1 MIDTNKGII
10 AWFARNTV
18 AANLLMLIIIL
29 VGIFS
34 VFSIKKQ
41 MFPDI
46 EIKTISIQV
55 PYLGAAPQEV
65 EEGVID
71 KIEEAL
77 EDIEGLE
84 QVTARAM
91 EGMASVSIEVEDNYD
106 VQEVMDEIKV
116 QIDSISSFPEQ
127 IERPVIYRNK
137 ITNNVMWL
145 SVHGEVPERTLKEF
159 AKDVR
164 DELKTK
170 KIASKVDIMGGL
182 DYEVSIEV
190 SEYKLQEYGLT
201 FDHVANAIR
210 ASSLDLPGG
219 SIKADRG
226 DILLRTKSQAYRGSE
241 FKAIPLINRP
251 DGTRLTLGE
260 IANVKDG
267 FIEEEY
273 LSDFDGSNS
282 ISIKVDAVGEESV
295 LDIAAKVKSY
305 VAEKK
310 KELPDSINI
319 DWWGDSSYYL
329 QGRLDLMSDNL
340 LMGALLVLVAL
351 TLFLELKV
359 AFWVMVGI
367 PVCFLG
373 AIALMPLE
381 LFNVSINMLSLFAFI
396 LVLGI
401 VVDDAIIIGE
411 SAYTEIEHRGLSMD
425 SVITGAKKVAMPAT
439 FGVLTTIAAFS
450 PMLMVSGT
458 MGAFWGAIAWVV
470 ILTLAF
476 SLVESKLILPAHLTK
491 MKVKTRGSKPSALVK
506 MRQEINRHLKD
517 FIQNKYKPLLE
528 LSVKHRYTT
537 FAAFIGLFLIIIGF
551 IGGGFV
557 RWIFF
562 PQIPA
567 DFLQGKVV
575 MEDGTSS
582 AATKAAITSVQRAID
597 EVGLQYEKEIGE
609 NTVKHTLA
617 FTEGATSGTVF
628 VELKK
633 PEELELDSD
642 EIIERWREQIPQ
654 IAGLKYTDI
663 GGAMG
668 FSGPDIAFQ
677 LKSNSL
683 GDLKKAT
690 DELKEK
696 IGTFDGIEDIQDSL
710 SGGNQEIVLETKN
723 AADAYGL
730 NKMSIASQV
739 RQGFYGAEAQ
749 RIQRDGEEVKVMVR
763 YPKEERSSIGNLE
776 NMRIRTADGGE
787 VPFALVADYNL
798 QPSYSTITRI
808 DGVRSVSV
816 TAKVDKR
823 VAEPSQI
830 LQSIQKDFIPDLL
843 AKYPN
848 VESALDG
855 TSKDEAESMVDLA
868 KAALF
873 ALFCIYALMAIPL
886 KSYSQPLIIMSVIPF
901 GLIGA
906 IVGHMM
912 LGMDLS
918 ILSMFGIIALAG
930 VVVNDSLI
938 MVDFVNRARAQGIAI
953 KQAAI
958 EAGTQRFRAIILT
971 SLTTFL
977 GLAPIIFF
985 EKSLQ
990 AKIVIPMATSLAFGI
1005 VFATVITLILIPALY
1020 VILDDMK
1027 KLVGRKGE
1035 VDEAQEAAEKIMT

>member
-10 AWFARNTV
+10 AWFARNSV
-18 AANLLMLIIIL
+18 AANLLMAIIFIAG
-29 VGIFS
+29 VFAA
-34 VFSIKKQ
+34 FSIKKQ
-41 MFPDI
+41 MFPDLTI
-46 EIKTISIQV
+46 NTISIQV

-65 EEGVID
+65 EEGIID
-71 KIEEAL
+71 KIEESL
-77 EDIEGLE
+77 ENIEGLKK
-84 QVTARAM
+84 VTARAM
-91 EGMASVSIEVEDNYD
+91 EGMASISIDVEDNYD
-106 VQEVMDEIKV
+106 VQEVMDEVKV
-116 QIDSISSFPEQ
+116 QVDSISSFPAQ

-137 ITNNVMWL
+137 ITNDVMWL
-145 SVHGEVPERTLKEF
+145 SVHGKVSDRTLKEF

-164 DELKTK
+164 DEIKTK
-170 KIASKVDIMGGL
+170 KLASNIQIFGGL

-190 SEYKLQEYGLT
+190 SEYKLQKYGLT
-201 FDHVANAIR
+201 FDQVTNAIR
-210 ASSLDLPGG
+210 TSSLDLPGG

-226 DILLRTKSQAYRGSE
+226 DILLRTKSQAYRGDE
-241 FKAIPLINRP
+241 FKSIPIITRD
-251 DGTRLTLGE
+251 DGSRLTLE
-260 IANVKDG
+260 QVATVKDG
-267 FIEEEY
+267 FVEEEY

-282 ISIKVDAVGEESV
+282 INIRVNAVGEESV
-295 LDIAAKVKSY
+295 LEIAAAVKAY

-310 KELPDSINI
+310 KELPESIDI

-373 AIALMPLE
+373 AIALMPLDP
-381 LFNVSINMLSLFAFI
+381 FNVSINMLSLFAFI

-425 SVITGAKKVAMPAT
+425 SVVTGAKRVAMPAT

-450 PMLMVSGT
+450 PMLMVSGM
-458 MGAFWGAIAWVV
+458 MGAFWGSIAWVV

-476 SLVESKLILPAHLTK
+476 SLIESKLILPAHLAK
-491 MKVKTRGSKPSALVK
+491 MRVKTKSEKPSLLVK
-506 MRQEINRHLKD
+506 LRQKVNKVLQQFVQNR
-517 FIQNKYKPLLE
+517 YKPLLE

-537 FAAFIGLFLIIIGF
+537 LAAFFGMFLIIIGF

-567 DFLQGKVV
+567 DFLQARVV

-582 AATKAAITSVQRAID
+582 AATKAAITSVQKAIE
-597 EVGLQYEKEIGE
+597 EVGLQYEQEIGE
-609 NTVKHTLA
+609 NTIKHTLA
-617 FTEGATSGTVF
+617 FTEGPTSGTVF

-633 PEELELDSD
+633 PEELEMDSD
-642 EIIERWREQIPQ
+642 EVIERWREQIPQ
-654 IAGLKYTDI
+654 IAGLKYTDV

-683 GDLKKAT
+683 DDLKTAT
-690 DELKEK
+690 DELKQK
-696 IGTFDGIEDIQDSL
+696 IITFDGIEDIQDSL
-710 SGGNQEIVLETKN
+710 SGGNQEIVLQTKN

-730 NKMSIASQV
+730 NKLAIANQV
-739 RQGFYGAEAQ
+739 RQGFYGEEAQ
-749 RIQRDGEEVKVMVR
+749 RIQRDGEEIKVMVR

-776 NMRIRTADGGE
+776 NMRIRTNDGGE
-787 VPFALVADYNL
+787 VPFALVADYTL

-823 VAEPSQI
+823 VAEPGQI
-830 LQSIQKDFIPDLL
+830 LQTIQEEFIPDLL

-855 TSKDEAESMVDLA
+855 ASKDEAESLQDLA

-906 IVGHMM
+906 IVGHMV

-938 MVDFVNRARAQGIAI
+938 MVDFVNRARAQGHAI
-953 KQAAI
+953 KHAAI

-977 GLAPIIFF
+977 GLAPIIFL

-990 AKIVIPMATSLAFGI
+990 AKVVIPMATSLAFGI
-1005 VFATVITLILIPALY
+1005 VFATIITLILIPALY
-1020 VILDDMK
+1020 VILDDLK

-1035 VDEAQEAAEKIMT
+1035 VDEAQESAEKVMT

>member
-1 MIDTNKGII
+1 MIDTNKGLI
-10 AWFARNTV
+10 AWFARNSV
-18 AANLLMLIIIL
+18 AANLLMAIIFIA
-29 VGIFS
+29 GAFAA
-34 VFSIKKQ
+34 FTIKKQ
-41 MFPDI
+41 MFPDLTI
-46 EIKTISIQV
+46 NTISIQV

-65 EEGVID
+65 EEGIID
-71 KIEEAL
+71 KIEESL
-77 EDIEGLE
+77 ENIEGLKK
-84 QVTARAM
+84 VTARAM
-91 EGMASVSIEVEDNYD
+91 EGMASISIDVEDNYD
-106 VQEVMDEIKV
+106 VQEVMDEVKV
-116 QIDSISSFPEQ
+116 QVDSISSFPAQ

-137 ITNNVMWL
+137 ITNDVMWL
-145 SVHGEVPERTLKEF
+145 SVHGDVSDRTLKEF

-164 DELKTK
+164 DEIKSK
-170 KIASKVDIMGGL
+170 KLASNIQIFGGL

-190 SEYKLQEYGLT
+190 SEYKLQKYGLS
-201 FDHVANAIR
+201 FDQVTNAIR

-226 DILLRTKSQAYRGSE
+226 DILLRTKSQAYRGDE
-241 FKAIPLINRP
+241 FRSIPIITRD
-251 DGTRLTLGE
+251 DGSRLTLE
-260 IANVKDG
+260 QVATVKDG
-267 FIEEEY
+267 FVEEEY

-282 ISIKVDAVGEESV
+282 INIRVNAVGEESV
-295 LDIAAKVKSY
+295 LEIAAAVKAY

-310 KELPDSINI
+310 KQLPESIDI

-373 AIALMPLE
+373 AIALMPLDP
-381 LFNVSINMLSLFAFI
+381 FNVSINMLSLFAFI

-425 SVITGAKKVAMPAT
+425 SVVTGAKRVAMPAT

-450 PMLMVSGT
+450 PMLMVSGL
-458 MGAFWGAIAWVV
+458 MGAFWGSIAWVV

-476 SLVESKLILPAHLTK
+476 SLIESKLILPAHLAK
-491 MKVKTRGSKPSALVK
+491 MRVKTKSEKPSTLVK
-506 MRQEINRHLKD
+506 LRQKVNKVLQQFVQNR
-517 FIQNKYKPLLE
+517 YKPLLE

-537 FAAFIGLFLIIIGF
+537 LAAFFGMFLIIIGF

-567 DFLQGKVV
+567 DFLQARVV

-582 AATKAAITSVQRAID
+582 AATKAAITSVQKAIE
-597 EVGLQYEKEIGE
+597 EVGLQYEQEIGE
-609 NTVKHTLA
+609 NTIKHTLA
-617 FTEGATSGTVF
+617 FTEGPTSGTVF

-633 PEELELDSD
+633 PEELEMDSD
-642 EIIERWREQIPQ
+642 EVIERWREQIPQ
-654 IAGLKYTDI
+654 IAGLKYTDV

-683 GDLKKAT
+683 EDLKKAT
-690 DELKEK
+690 EELKQK
-696 IGTFDGIEDIQDSL
+696 IVTFDGIEDIQDSL
-710 SGGNQEIVLETKN
+710 SGGNQEIVLQTKN
-723 AADAYGL
+723 AAEAYGL
-730 NKMSIASQV
+730 NKLAIASQV
-739 RQGFYGAEAQ
+739 RQGFYGEEAQ
-749 RIQRDGEEVKVMVR
+749 RIQRDGEEIKVMVR

-776 NMRIRTADGGE
+776 NMRIRTNDGGE
-787 VPFALVADYNL
+787 VPFALVADYTL

-823 VAEPSQI
+823 VAEPGQI
-830 LQSIQKDFIPDLL
+830 LQTIQEEFIPELL

-855 TSKDEAESMVDLA
+855 ASKDEAESMQDLA

-906 IVGHMM
+906 IVGHMV

-938 MVDFVNRARAQGIAI
+938 MVDFVNRARAQGHAI
-953 KQAAI
+953 KHAAI

-977 GLAPIIFF
+977 GLAPIIFL

-990 AKIVIPMATSLAFGI
+990 AKVVIPMATSLAFGI
-1005 VFATVITLILIPALY
+1005 VFATIITLILIPALY
-1020 VILDDMK
+1020 VILDDVK

-1035 VDEAQEAAEKIMT
+1035 VDEAQASAEKVML

>member
-1 MIDTNKGII
+1 MIDTKKGLI
-10 AWFARNTV
+10 AWFARNSV
-18 AANLLMLIIIL
+18 AANLLMAIIFIA
-29 VGIFS
+29 GAFAA
-34 VFSIKKQ
+34 FTIKKQ
-41 MFPDI
+41 MFPDLTI
-46 EIKTISIQV
+46 NTISIQV

-65 EEGVID
+65 EEGIID
-71 KIEEAL
+71 KVEESL
-77 EDIEGLE
+77 ENIEGLKK
-84 QVTARAM
+84 VTARAM
-91 EGMASVSIEVEDNYD
+91 EGMASISIDVEDNYD

-116 QIDSISSFPEQ
+116 QVDSISSFPAQ

-137 ITNNVMWL
+137 ITNDVMWL
-145 SVHGEVPERTLKEF
+145 SVHGDVSDRTLKEF

-164 DELKTK
+164 DEIKSK
-170 KIASKVDIMGGL
+170 KLASNIQIFGGL

-190 SEYKLQEYGLT
+190 SEYKLQKYGLS
-201 FDHVANAIR
+201 FDQVTNAIR

-226 DILLRTKSQAYRGSE
+226 DILLRTKSQAYRGDE
-241 FKAIPLINRP
+241 FKSIPIITRD
-251 DGTRLTLGE
+251 DGSRLTLE
-260 IANVKDG
+260 QVATVKDG
-267 FIEEEY
+267 FVEEEY

-282 ISIKVDAVGEESV
+282 INIRVNAVGEESV
-295 LDIAAKVKSY
+295 LEIAAAVKAY

-310 KELPDSINI
+310 KQLPESIDI

-373 AIALMPLE
+373 AIALMPLDP
-381 LFNVSINMLSLFAFI
+381 FNVSINMLSLFAFI

-425 SVITGAKKVAMPAT
+425 SVVTGAKRVAMPAT

-450 PMLMVSGT
+450 PMLMVSGL
-458 MGAFWGAIAWVV
+458 MGAFWGSIAWVV

-476 SLVESKLILPAHLTK
+476 SLIESKLILPAHLAK
-491 MKVKTRGSKPSALVK
+491 MRVKTKSEKPSTLVK
-506 MRQEINRHLKD
+506 LRQKVNKVLQQFVQNR
-517 FIQNKYKPLLE
+517 YKPLLE

-537 FAAFIGLFLIIIGF
+537 LAAFFGMFLIIIGF

-567 DFLQGKVV
+567 DFLQARVV

-582 AATKAAITSVQRAID
+582 AATKAAITSVQKAIE
-597 EVGLQYEKEIGE
+597 EVGLQYEQEIGE
-609 NTVKHTLA
+609 NTIKHSLA
-617 FTEGATSGTVF
+617 FTEGPTSGTVF

-633 PEELELDSD
+633 PEELEMNSD
-642 EIIERWREQIPQ
+642 EVIERWREQIPQ
-654 IAGLKYTDI
+654 IAGLKYTDV

-683 GDLKKAT
+683 EDLKKAT
-690 DELKEK
+690 EELKQK
-696 IGTFDGIEDIQDSL
+696 IVTFDGIEDIQDSL
-710 SGGNQEIVLETKN
+710 SGGNQEIVLQTKN

-730 NKMSIASQV
+730 NKLAIANQV
-739 RQGFYGAEAQ
+739 RQGFYGEEAQ
-749 RIQRDGEEVKVMVR
+749 RIQRDGEEIKVMVR

-776 NMRIRTADGGE
+776 NMRIRTNDGGE
-787 VPFALVADYNL
+787 VPFALVADYTL

-823 VAEPSQI
+823 VAEPGQI
-830 LQSIQKDFIPDLL
+830 LQTIQEEFIPELL

-855 TSKDEAESMVDLA
+855 ASKDEAESMQDLA

-906 IVGHMM
+906 IVGHMV

-938 MVDFVNRARAQGIAI
+938 MVDFVNRARAQGHAI
-953 KQAAI
+953 KRAAI

-977 GLAPIIFF
+977 GLAPIIFL

-990 AKIVIPMATSLAFGI
+990 AKVVIPMATSLAFGI
-1005 VFATVITLILIPALY
+1005 VFATIITLILIPALY
-1020 VILDDMK
+1020 VILDDVK

-1035 VDEAQEAAEKIMT
+1035 VDEAQASAEKVML

>member
-10 AWFARNTV
+10 AWFARNSV
-18 AANLLMLIIIL
+18 AANLLMAIIFIAG
-29 VGIFS
+29 VFAA
-34 VFSIKKQ
+34 FSIKKQ
-41 MFPDI
+41 MFPDFTI
-46 EIKTISIQV
+46 NTISIQV

-65 EEGVID
+65 EEGIID
-71 KIEEAL
+71 KIEESL
-77 EDIEGLE
+77 ENIEGLKK
-84 QVTARAM
+84 VTARAM
-91 EGMASVSIEVEDNYD
+91 EGMASISIDVEDNYD
-106 VQEVMDEIKV
+106 VQEVMDEVKV
-116 QIDSISSFPEQ
+116 QVDSISSFPAQ

-137 ITNNVMWL
+137 ITNDVMWL
-145 SVHGEVPERTLKEF
+145 SVHGKVSDRTLKEF

-164 DELKTK
+164 DEIKTK
-170 KIASKVDIMGGL
+170 KLASNIQIFGGL

-190 SEYKLQEYGLT
+190 SEYKLQKYGLT
-201 FDHVANAIR
+201 FDQVTNAIR
-210 ASSLDLPGG
+210 TSSLDLPGG

-226 DILLRTKSQAYRGSE
+226 DILLRTKSQAYRGDE
-241 FKAIPLINRP
+241 FKSIPIITRD
-251 DGTRLTLGE
+251 DGSRLTLDQV
-260 IANVKDG
+260 ATVKDG
-267 FIEEEY
+267 FVEEEY

-282 ISIKVDAVGEESV
+282 INIRVNAVGEESV
-295 LDIAAKVKSY
+295 LEIAAAVKAY

-310 KELPDSINI
+310 KDLPESIDI

-373 AIALMPLE
+373 AIALMPLDP
-381 LFNVSINMLSLFAFI
+381 FNVSINMLSLFAFI

-425 SVITGAKKVAMPAT
+425 SVVTGAKRVAMPAT

-450 PMLMVSGT
+450 PMLMVSGM
-458 MGAFWGAIAWVV
+458 MGAFWGSIAWVV

-476 SLVESKLILPAHLTK
+476 SLIESKLILPAHLAK
-491 MKVKTRGSKPSALVK
+491 MRVKTKSEKPSLLVK
-506 MRQEINRHLKD
+506 LRQKVNKVLQQFVQNR
-517 FIQNKYKPLLE
+517 YKPLLE

-537 FAAFIGLFLIIIGF
+537 LAAFFGMFLIIIGF

-567 DFLQGKVV
+567 DFLQARVV

-582 AATKAAITSVQRAID
+582 AATKAAITSVQKAIE
-597 EVGLQYEKEIGE
+597 EVGLQYEQEIGE
-609 NTVKHTLA
+609 NTIKHTLA
-617 FTEGATSGTVF
+617 FTEGPTSGTVF

-633 PEELELDSD
+633 PEELEMDSD
-642 EIIERWREQIPQ
+642 EVIERWREQIPQ
-654 IAGLKYTDI
+654 IAGLKYTDV

-683 GDLKKAT
+683 DDLKKAT
-690 DELKEK
+690 DELKQK
-696 IGTFDGIEDIQDSL
+696 IITFDGIEDIQDSL
-710 SGGNQEIVLETKN
+710 SGGNQEIVLQTKN

-730 NKMSIASQV
+730 NKLAIANQV
-739 RQGFYGAEAQ
+739 RQGFYGEEAQ
-749 RIQRDGEEVKVMVR
+749 RIQRDGEEIKVMVR

-776 NMRIRTADGGE
+776 NMRIRTNDGGE

-823 VAEPSQI
+823 VAEPGQI
-830 LQSIQKDFIPDLL
+830 LQTIQEEFIPELL

-855 TSKDEAESMVDLA
+855 ASKDEAESLQDLA

-906 IVGHMM
+906 IVGHMV

-938 MVDFVNRARAQGIAI
+938 MVDFVNRARAQGHAI
-953 KQAAI
+953 KHAAI

-977 GLAPIIFF
+977 GLAPIIFL

-990 AKIVIPMATSLAFGI
+990 AKVVIPMATSLAFGI
-1005 VFATVITLILIPALY
+1005 VFATIITLILIPSLY
-1020 VILDDMK
+1020 VILDDLK

-1035 VDEAQEAAEKIMT
+1035 VDEAQESAEKVMT

>member
-145 SVHGEVPERTLKEF
+145 SVHGEVSERTLKEF

-201 FDHVANAIR
+201 FDHVASAIR

-241 FKAIPLINRP
+241 FKAIPLITRP

-506 MRQEINRHLKD
+506 MRQEVNRHLKD

-609 NTVKHTLA
+609 NTIKHTLA

>member
-1 MIDTNKGII
+1 MIDTNKGLI

-18 AANLLMLIIIL
+18 AANLLMVIIL
-29 VGIFS
+29 IAGVFS

-46 EIKTISIQV
+46 TIKTISIQV

-77 EDIEGLE
+77 QNIEGLE
-84 QVTARAM
+84 KITARAM

-116 QIDSISSFPEQ
+116 QVDSISSFPAQ

-137 ITNNVMWL
+137 ITNNVMWV
-145 SVHGEVPERTLKEF
+145 SVHGDVSNRALKEF

-164 DELKTK
+164 DEIKAK
-170 KIASKVDIMGGL
+170 KLASKVEVTGAL
-182 DYEVSIEV
+182 DYEVAIEV
-190 SEYKLQEYGLT
+190 SEFKLQEYGLT
-201 FDHVANAIR
+201 FEQVAAAVR

-226 DILLRTKSQAYRGSE
+226 DILLRTKSQAYRGQE
-241 FKAIPLINRP
+241 FKDIPLISRI
-251 DGTRLTLGE
+251 DGSRLTLGDVA
-260 IANVKDG
+260 IVKDG
-267 FIEEEY
+267 FVEQEY
-273 LSDFDGSNS
+273 LSDFDGANA
-282 ISIKVDAVGEESV
+282 INIKIDAVGDESV
-295 LDIAAKVKSY
+295 LDIAASIKAY

-310 KELPDSINI
+310 TELPESIDI

-329 QGRLDLMSDNL
+329 QGRLDLMSENL
-340 LMGALLVLVAL
+340 FMGALLVLIAL
-351 TLFLELKV
+351 TLFLEFKV

-367 PVCFLG
+367 PICFLG
-373 AIALMPLE
+373 AIALMPLDT
-381 LFNVSINMLSLFAFI
+381 FNVSINMLSLFAFI

-411 SAYTEIEHRGLSMD
+411 SAYTEIEHRGLSID
-425 SVITGAKKVAMPAT
+425 SVVTGAKKVAMPAT

-450 PMLMVSGT
+450 PMLMVSGM

-476 SLVESKLILPAHLTK
+476 SLIESKLILPAHLTK
-491 MKVKTRGSKPSALVK
+491 MKVKVRGEKPSMMVK
-506 MRQEINRHLKD
+506 VRQNINTKLKT
-517 FIQNKYKPLLE
+517 FIDNKYKPFLE
-528 LSVKHRYTT
+528 VSVKYRYTT
-537 FAAFIGLFLIIIGF
+537 LAAFFGLFLIVIGF
-551 IGGGFV
+551 IGAGFV

-567 DFLQGKVV
+567 DFLQGRVV
-575 MEDGTSS
+575 MEEGTSS
-582 AATKAAITSVQRAID
+582 SATKAAIQSVQQAI
-597 EVGLQYEKEIGE
+597 EQVGLAYEQEIGE
-609 NTVKHTLA
+609 NTIKHTLA
-617 FTEGATSGTVF
+617 FTEGATSGTIF

-642 EIIERWREQIPQ
+642 EVIERWRKQIPQ

-683 GDLKKAT
+683 EDLKKAT
-690 DELKEK
+690 QELKAK
-696 IGTFDGIEDIQDSL
+696 IATFDGIEDIQDSL
-710 SGGNQEIVLETKN
+710 SGGNQEIVLETKT

-730 NKMSIASQV
+730 NRMAIANQV
-739 RQGFYGAEAQ
+739 RYGFYGSEAQ

-776 NMRIRTADGGE
+776 NMRIRTSDGGE
-787 VPFALVADYNL
+787 VPFSLVADYKL

-808 DGVRSVSV
+808 DGMRSVSV

-823 VAEPSQI
+823 VAEPGKI
-830 LQSIQKDFIPDLL
+830 LQSIQSEYMEELL

-848 VESALDG
+848 VSSALDG
-855 TSKDEAESMVDLA
+855 ASKDEAESMVDLA

-906 IVGHMM
+906 IVGHMA

-977 GLAPIIFF
+977 GLVPIIFF

-1005 VFATVITLILIPALY
+1005 LFATVITLILIPALY
-1020 VILDDMK
+1020 VILDDLK
-1027 KLVGRKGE
+1027 KLLGRKGE
-1035 VDEAQEAAEKIMT
+1035 VDEAQEAANSRMI